1 MTNFDINL
9 LRGFAL
15 ILLIVAFIAMW
26 KWAWSDKRKDD
37 FKVMSRLPL
46 EDDQGNIPE
55 NAETNSGDE
64 NGSKE

>member
-1 MTNFDINL
+1 MTEFDINL

-15 ILLIVAFIAMW
+15 ILLIVAFLAMW
-26 KWAWSDKRKDD
+26 KWAWSDKRKAD
-37 FKVMSRLPL
+37 FKAMSQLPL

-55 NAETNSGDE
+55 KPEPVSGDN